1 MEEADFTVQTIPVFL
16 SLSFHIL
23 NKKKIV
29 LDKFQ
34 IRYNNWAFF
43 HWVFSLFWTINQL
56 IFNAETNDIFSP
68 NLTSFFLSTI
78 LD

>member
-1 MEEADFTVQTIPVFL
+1 MEEADFTVQTIPMFL

-29 LDKFQ
+29 LEKFQ

-43 HWVFSLFWTINQL
+43 HWAYSLFWTINQL
-56 IFNAETNDIFSP
+56 IFNAETSP
-68 NLTSFFLSTI
+68 
-78 LD
+78 

>member
-1 MEEADFTVQTIPVFL
+1 MEEADFTVQTIPMFL

-29 LDKFQ
+29 LEKFQ

-43 HWVFSLFWTINQL
+43 H
-56 IFNAETNDIFSP
+56 
-68 NLTSFFLSTI
+68 
-78 LD
+78 